1 MVKGDEKTRGQWT
14 LGVIKNKVIDKNKV
28 VRGAK
33 LRTGKFDI
41 ERPIQFLYPLELSC
55 SEFREN
61 CSTAKK
67 FNVDAREFRPKRR
80 AATDA
85 RANIRGIVGFEENEN
100 C

>member
-1 MVKGDEKTRGQWT
+1 MINSLIV
-14 LGVIKNKVIDKNKV
+14 DKNKV

-61 CSTAKK
+61 GSTVKK
-67 FNVDAREFRPKRR
+67 FNVDAKEFRPKRR